1 MQICKAAP
9 VIFLAMF
16 VAAAGCADLK
26 GVNKFSV
33 SGARLTAQPFPYSYS
48 AFSFDSCY
56 IYDTAKTVGHY
67 PCVNSI
73 ATRYDTAVAREAGKL
88 SAYFTALARLS
99 GSAEVINVDTIA
111 GAVVAGTY
119 GKLTISSTEASV
131 ASGVATAIQDLATV
145 RFKTKHLGANL
156 HQYGSAVDSSLG
168 SYIKHLQA
176 LKGQTVNL
184 LIDLNGMLVYYRS
197 QLPPGYSRFT
207 VGYAY
212 NEKIRDLTDKQLQFE
227 KLITQLDS
235 VRSGYRVLVAAADD
249 VRSKSLKTQLLSVVN
264 NISYINK

>member
-1 MQICKAAP
+1 MRVCKVAP
-9 VIFLAMF
+9 AIFLAMSI
-16 VAAAGCADLK
+16 VAAGCADLK

-33 SGARLTAQPFPYSYS
+33 SGAQLTAQPFPYSYG
-48 AFSFDSCY
+48 AYCFDSCY
-56 IYDTAKTVGHY
+56 IYDTTKTVSHY
-67 PCVNSI
+67 PCDASI
-73 ATRYDTAVAREAGKL
+73 AIRYDTAVVREAGKL

-99 GSAEVINVDTIA
+99 GSAEVINVDTLA

-145 RFKTKHLGANL
+145 RYKTKHLSANL

-168 SYIKHLQA
+168 SYIKHLEA

-184 LIDLNGMLVYYRS
+184 LIDLNGLLIYYRS
-197 QLPPGYSRFT
+197 QLPPGYPRFS
-207 VGYAY
+207 VVYAY
-212 NEKIRDLTDKQLQFE
+212 NEKIRDLTDKKLHFE

-235 VRSGYRVLVAAADD
+235 VRSGYRVLVAGADD
-249 VRSKSLKTQLLSVVN
+249 VRSKPLKTQLLSLVN